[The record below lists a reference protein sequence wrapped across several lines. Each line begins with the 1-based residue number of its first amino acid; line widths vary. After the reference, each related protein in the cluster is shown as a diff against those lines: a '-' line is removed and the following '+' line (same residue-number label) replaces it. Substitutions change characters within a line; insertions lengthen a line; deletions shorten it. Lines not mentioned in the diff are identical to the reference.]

1 MLISSEMTLTETL
14 RKNALPVI
22 RVSLSPVK
30 LADRVNNHSLYEL
43 SLSTAANSIGI

>member
-30 LADRVNNHSLYEL
+30 LTYRINNHSLYEL
-43 SLSTAANSIGI
+43 SLSIAANRIGI